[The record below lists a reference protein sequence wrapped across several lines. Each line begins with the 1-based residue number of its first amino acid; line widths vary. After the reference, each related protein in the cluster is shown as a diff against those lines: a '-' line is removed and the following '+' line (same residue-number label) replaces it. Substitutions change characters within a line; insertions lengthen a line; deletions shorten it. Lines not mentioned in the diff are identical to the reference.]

1 MAEDQ
6 GQEAKFLK
14 SGRNRRTE
22 NAGLVVLLRD
32 PNHQILPVG
41 LKRALLEDMGVAGAP
56 HQAFDAI
63 RTEAPSDPITELNL
77 REHVST
83 IRLVEM
89 KTTRKPIQNSRL
101 EGFFF
106 GVTESELNL
115 AARLGDRYLFA
126 FVVLNNANRYG
137 TEFFTLLTLEQL
149 NERIHSKR
157 TQFQVTLSRGTRE
170 LSAPYGSGPGV
181 LIEL

>member
-1 MAEDQ
+1 VADDSE
-6 GQEAKFLK
+6 QEAKFLK
-14 SGRNRRTE
+14 SSRNRKTE

-32 PNHQILPVG
+32 SRHQVIPVD
-41 LKRALLEDMGVAGAP
+41 LKRNLLVEIGAPGAP
-56 HQAFDAI
+56 HQAFDAV
-63 RTEAPSDPITELNL
+63 RTDEPTDPITPLNL
-77 REHVST
+77 RQLAPS

-89 KTTRKPIQNSRL
+89 KTTRKPIQDTRL
-101 EGFFF
+101 QGFFF

-126 FVVLNNANRYG
+126 FIVLNTDNRYG
-137 TEFFTLLTLEQL
+137 REFYTLLTVDQL

-157 TQFQVTLSRGTRE
+157 TQFQVTLARGTRE
-170 LSAPYGSGPGV
+170 VSAPYGSGPDI

>member
-1 MAEDQ
+1 
-6 GQEAKFLK
+6 
-14 SGRNRRTE
+14 
-22 NAGLVVLLRD
+22 
-32 PNHQILPVG
+32 
-41 LKRALLEDMGVAGAP
+41 
-56 HQAFDAI
+56 
-63 RTEAPSDPITELNL
+63 
-77 REHVST
+77 
-83 IRLVEM
+83 M

-106 GVTESELNL
+106 GVTESEMNL

-126 FVVLNNANRYG
+126 FVVLNDANKYG
-137 TEFFTLLTLEQL
+137 TQFFTLLTVEQL

-157 TQFQVTLSRGTRE
+157 TQFQVTLARGARE